1 MSKEDECFLF
11 VPCQINLRSH
21 LHFAC
26 KIYDENYDSLQ
37 RETQEETSSSKLS
50 YFGLIIID

>member
-37 RETQEETSSSKLS
+37 RETQEETFEVAN
-50 YFGLIIID
+50 YLILI